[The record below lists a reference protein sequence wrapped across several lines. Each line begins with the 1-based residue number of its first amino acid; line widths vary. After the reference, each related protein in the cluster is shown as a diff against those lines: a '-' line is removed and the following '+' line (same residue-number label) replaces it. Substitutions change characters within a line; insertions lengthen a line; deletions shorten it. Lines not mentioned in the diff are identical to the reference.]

1 METASKPNP
10 RKRPNILGIITETRY
25 PGSDDASL
33 SQDDVDEAIEKCW
46 WRDSQF
52 GVDICTGN
60 LTPCYIEI
68 CNGTCD
74 ALKKLIAARRKEAE
88 E

>member
-1 METASKPNP
+1 MEKAGKPNT
-10 RKRPNILGIITETRY
+10 RKRPYILGIITETRY
-25 PGSDDASL
+25 PGSNAASL
-33 SQDDVDEAIEKCW
+33 SQDDIDGAIERCW
-46 WRDSQF
+46 WRVSQF
-52 GVDICTGN
+52 GVDICAGN

-74 ALKKLIAARRKEAE
+74 TLKKLIAARRKDAE